1 MKGDLAM
8 LFLHTS
14 DWHAGRTT
22 YNEPRMSDLADAMAE
37 IIDIAKQHR
46 PDGILHSGD
55 LIDHSRVS
63 HTDIERVVGWLAE
76 LAAIAPTIV
85 VAGNHDNISLHR
97 YLDKLGR
104 LHQLH
109 FVSQPR
115 GANGDYLIVPG
126 RDGTRA
132 RIGVLPFIYPQRMIT
147 AAGAQSSSS
156 TYREQLADL
165 QARIAAGL
173 ADGLDPQSE
182 VTLFTA
188 HMHVTGAGLA
198 GSERAR
204 HTTDEFAID
213 PDAIPAVDYAAFGH
227 IHQPQPLPGRVV
239 GRYAGSPIPLD
250 FGEAGQQKSV
260 TLVTVEPGRRA
271 VCEEVPLRGGRALIK
286 FDGTWDELQKRAGTI
301 GDALCLVTVH
311 SPVFEPALAQH
322 VHTLL
327 AKARVLDV
335 QQRVAGAQPR
345 NDVVEPGQI
354 PVQRS
359 MLESFEQ
366 YVHEHGAGTAP
377 IDTVTSLMAEF
388 LAAAQD
394 ERDPHFPAE
403 AQLSTPV
410 GGAA

>member
-1 MKGDLAM
+1 MKGAIAM

-22 YNEPRMSDLADAMAE
+22 YNEPRMPDLVDAMSE
-37 IIDIAKQHR
+37 IIEIAKQRR

-63 HTDIERVVGWLAE
+63 HNDIERVVGWLAE

-85 VAGNHDNISLHR
+85 VAGNHDNVALHR

-109 FVSQPR
+109 FVSHPL

-132 RIGVLPFIYPQRMIT
+132 RVGVLPFIYPQRLTTIPD
-147 AAGAQSSSS
+147 AQPWSS

-173 ADGLDPQSE
+173 ADRLDPRSE

-204 HTTDEFAID
+204 HTTDEFAVD

-227 IHQPQPLPGRVV
+227 IHQPQQLPGRVV

-250 FGEAGQQKSV
+250 FGEAGQRKSV
-260 TLVTVEPGRRA
+260 TLVTVEPGKAA
-271 VCEEVPLRGGRALIK
+271 VCEEVPLRGGRELIK
-286 FDGTWDELQKRAGTI
+286 FDGTWDELQQQAGAI

-311 SPVFEPALAQH
+311 TPAYEPALAQR

-335 QQRVAGAQPR
+335 QQRVDGAQPR
-345 NDVVEPGQI
+345 NDVVEPGQTQ
-354 PVQRS
+354 VQRS
-359 MLESFEQ
+359 LLESFEQ
-366 YVHEHGAGTAP
+366 YVNEHGAGTAP
-377 IDTVTSLMAEF
+377 IGTVTAMMAEF
-388 LAAAQD
+388 LAAEQD
-394 ERDPHFPAE
+394 ERDPYFPAE
-403 AQLSTPV
+403 EQLRVPA
-410 GGAA
+410 GGVA